1 MSDPGWQAQQDALR
15 SAEIARRASER
26 AMQDAERGRL
36 PMEDRA
42 WHGSRSVMVRFLVP
56 LVVAIGALVT
66 VYVIYGQ
73 R

>member
-1 MSDPGWQAQQDALR
+1 
-15 SAEIARRASER
+15 
-26 AMQDAERGRL
+26 MQDAERGRL